1 MRTLHLVVSA
11 LILSTCFAAAQTPS
25 TLTLMPVPAKIQLG
39 AGRLAIDQLF
49 TVALTGAKDARLDSG
64 IPRFLDQLT
73 RQTGMP
79 LNKDSV
85 DSTKATLVIRCTN
98 GGRKVQELGE
108 DESYSLEVTPAR
120 ATLTAPNPLGVLH
133 GLQTFLQLVEP
144 SPAGFAVPVLTIHDE
159 PRFAWRGLLID
170 VCRHFMPLDV
180 MKRNLDGMAAL
191 KLNVLHW
198 HLSDDE
204 GFRVESKKFPKLH
217 EMGSE
222 GQYYTQAEIREFV
235 GYARERGIR
244 IVPEFEMP
252 GHSRSIV
259 AGYPEL
265 ASQPGPYPPGRVAR
279 DATALDVT
287 QEKTYKFLDKLI
299 GEMAGLFPDA
309 YLHIGGDEVDD
320 KPWNSNPKIQEFIH
334 AHGMKDNRDLQAYFN
349 KRLEKIVGKHGKIMM
364 GWDEVLHPDLPKTVL
379 VQSWRGQDSLAAAA
393 KQGYRGLLSNGYYLD
408 LMWPAARHYAVDPM
422 SGAAAALTPD
432 EAKRIL
438 GGEACMWAEYITPET
453 IDSRIWPR
461 LAAIAERFWSPQDV
475 KDPKSMYQ
483 RLDEVSWHLGWLG
496 LTHES
501 NYVPMLRRLAG
512 MEDIRSLRVLT
523 DAVEPTKDY
532 TRSEVYPQP
541 PVKSVPLN
549 RLVDAAR
556 PESAVARRFAELVG
570 NYIESGYKDS
580 AAEAQ
585 IRAWLVK
592 WQGNH
597 PALKPL
603 PERSFLLTEDQPL
616 SEDLATLSAA
626 GLRALDAIGKNQPLP
641 EAWRTE
647 QLAVVERSMKPRAN
661 LLIMVAPS
669 IQKLIEAASP
679 QTASHP

>member
-1 MRTLHLVVSA
+1 MRTLLLVVSA
-11 LILSTCFAAAQTPS
+11 LFLSTCFAASQMPF
-25 TLTLMPVPAKIQLG
+25 TLTLMPVSAQIELGTGQLV
-39 AGRLAIDQLF
+39 IDKLL
-49 TVALTGAKDARLDSG
+49 TVSVTGEKDARLDSG
-64 IPRFLDQLT
+64 IPRFLDQLS

-79 LNKDSV
+79 LNKQPADSA
-85 DSTKATLVIRCTN
+85 KATLVIRCEN
-98 GGRKVQELGE
+98 AGRRVQGLGE
-108 DESYSLEVTPAR
+108 DESYTLEVTAAH
-120 ATLTAPNPLGVLH
+120 ATLTAPTPLGVLH
-133 GLQTFLQLVEP
+133 GLQTFLQLLEP
-144 SPAGFAVPVLTIHDE
+144 APAGFAVPVLTIRDE

-170 VCRHFMPLDV
+170 VCRHFIPLDV
-180 MKRNLDGMAAL
+180 IKRNLDGMAAL

-204 GFRVESKKFPKLH
+204 GFRVESKKLPKLH
-217 EMGSE
+217 QLGSQ
-222 GQYYTQAEIREFV
+222 GQYYTQAEIRDLLS
-235 GYARERGIR
+235 YARDRGIR
-244 IVPEFEMP
+244 VVPEFEMP

-259 AGYPEL
+259 VGYPEL

-299 GEMAGLFPDA
+299 GEMASLFPDA

-349 KRLEKIVGKHGKIMM
+349 KRLENIVSKHGKVMM
-364 GWDEVLHPDLPKTVL
+364 GWDEVLHPDLPKTVV
-379 VQSWRGQDSLAAAA
+379 VQSWRGQESLAAAA

-422 SGAAAALTPD
+422 SGAAATLTPD

-483 RLDEVSWHLGWLG
+483 RLDEVSWRLGWLG

-512 MEDIRSLRVLT
+512 TEDIRALRVLA

-532 TRSEVYPQP
+532 TRTEVYPQP
-541 PVKSVPLN
+541 PVQSVSLN

-592 WQGNH
+592 WRGNH
-597 PALKPL
+597 PTLKPL
-603 PERSFLLTEDQPL
+603 LESSFLLAEDQPL
-616 SEDLATLSAA
+616 SEDLATLSTA
-626 GLRALDAIGKNQPLP
+626 GLQALDSIGKNQPLP
-641 EAWRTE
+641 EAWRSE
-647 QLAVVERSMKPRAN
+647 QLAVAERSMQPRAN

-669 IQKLIEAASP
+669 IQKLVEAASP
-679 QTASHP
+679 PPATHP